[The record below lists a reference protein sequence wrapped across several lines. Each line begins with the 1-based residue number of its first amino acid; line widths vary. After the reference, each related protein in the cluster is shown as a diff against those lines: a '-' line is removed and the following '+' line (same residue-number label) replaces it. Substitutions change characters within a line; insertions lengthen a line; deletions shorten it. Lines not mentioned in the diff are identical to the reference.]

1 MMRQSG
7 LRFALLA
14 LVATCAYSAAPIT
27 QIDVFVDDKS
37 PIVLGVEGAALA
49 QAGTVTVWN
58 LDDLKHFNA
67 NLSKGLST
75 NPQVAA
81 AEAAERIDNMTI
93 GMKRVMQRAATGQ
106 MRADAFGIKRLPAVV
121 INQTD
126 IYLGPRSV
134 DAALAAHRARNPK

>member
-1 MMRQSG
+1 MMRAC
-7 LRFALLA
+7 LLAFALS
-14 LVATCAYSAAPIT
+14 TSAQTGAPIT
-27 QIDVFVDDKS
+27 QVDVFIDDRS

-67 NLSKGLST
+67 NLSKGLSS

-81 AEAAERIDNMTI
+81 AEAADRIDNMTI
-93 GMKRVMQRAATGQ
+93 GMKKAMQRAATGQ

-134 DAALAAHRARNPK
+134 DAALTAHRAKAPQ

>member
-1 MMRQSG
+1 MMRAWLG
-7 LRFALLA
+7 LLA
-14 LVATCAYSAAPIT
+14 LATSAFAATPIT
-27 QIDVFVDDKS
+27 KIDVFVDDAS

-49 QAGTVTVWN
+49 QTGTVTVWN
-58 LDDLKHFNA
+58 LDDLKHFNEA
-67 NLSKGLST
+67 LSIGLSA

-93 GMKRVMQRAATGQ
+93 GMKKTMQRAATGQ

-134 DAALAAHRARNPK
+134 DAALAAHRARNPQ